1 VVAEKL
7 LRSCP
12 HVARIYLLV
21 RKKKKVT
28 PEQRF
33 AELLTSSVFDQ
44 LRATRKDFVEFARSK
59 FALVTGDLLLPR
71 MGMSEGDWAKL
82 TGSVEVILHNAATI
96 LFDEPLEE
104 ALRNN
109 TMGALNVLGLAQECV
124 HLACFVHCSTAYVN
138 PTVVMPQLVREE
150 VYATREVTDDP
161 EGLLEELLATDP
173 RLLQKNLRSILG
185 AFPNTYTFTK
195 NLTEQM
201 LLRRRG
207 KVPTCVVRPSIVA
220 CAWDGPQ
227 RGWID
232 NVNAAGSY
240 FLLGSLGLLRYVWG
254 KANNIGDLIP
264 VDFVS
269 NASIVAAMHCAHSPE
284 LNVYHVTS
292 SHRNPLQWG
301 RARDYM
307 EAFTNNHPPPKAIAP
322 CDLHFME
329 HGWTYYPSYWLN
341 QKLPALLYMA
351 YAHSPLG
358 SATDRNNAT
367 QLSKIMEKSKK
378 VAETFRFFVNTEWT
392 YATTKLMKMFGT
404 LSPEDRL
411 EFNFDPATVDWDSF
425 TRSMSWGLRYFVT
438 DEKTLV
444 HPDLERFSK
453 MYFDRRSFQV
463 TADLLW
469 AYNRHPRGISPSAHA
484 PQLIVDRTLHSD
496 RVKNAIATLSAQ
508 HNVPVEKLR
517 TEARQIMDQMAGQL
531 YEPVIRTLA
540 YFFRKVYKNL
550 YDAIIVDELGLKRL
564 RDIRSSVAGKA
575 VPLLVIPTHRSYI
588 DFLMMSFLFFS
599 YELPMPQIAAGDDF
613 LDMAGVNWIFRQS
626 GAFFLKRSFRNDLLY
641 RSIFEEYVQQL
652 LIGGH
657 TLEFFIEGTRSRT
670 GKNLPPKVGLLNMA
684 TEPYF
689 QGKVDDMHLLP
700 VAIGYEKMVEEDN
713 HARQLTGEPRGSFST
728 KKLLAATYDRVLG
741 ASFGRINIQFAEPIV
756 LSQYVAECKAAAA
769 ASGGAAL
776 DPHTVTEHRLSV
788 TRSLAHRV
796 LYDFLKESVVM
807 STGIVA
813 ALVLA
818 YRNGIDKETL
828 VEKYSW
834 VEQQVTM
841 RGARVD
847 PLSRSMDALS
857 IVDRALRLLGRGVVV
872 ERRSFVE
879 PLVDS
884 RESHRNILQLGLY
897 RNQLPHVFFGES
909 LLLIALE
916 AASEPVTGPES
927 LFEGASFLKTLLSGE
942 FDTGPC
948 DWPALFGV
956 MEQRGLVER
965 DENNVVAVVQDG
977 SQAANFFCS
986 LVWPFVDA
994 HWVAVLSLFS
1004 LQPHRSIG
1012 EELLVSQMQ
1021 WFSEKLFFDRV
1032 ILHFDACSKE
1042 SMRYAVLVLVKHFG
1056 VLVRDD
1062 KDEKLSLA
1070 PAFQS
1075 EQAIASLADEIGR
1088 FRKAGNSGHAASK
1101 QVVLS
1106 YFGVHHR
1113 AAPVFRRSKL

>member
-1 VVAEKL
+1 MLRFVGKVVAEKL

-21 RKKKKVT
+21 RKKKKTT
-28 PEQRF
+28 PAQRF
-33 AELLTSSVFDQ
+33 EELLTSTVFDT
-44 LRATRKDFVEFARSK
+44 LRASRKDFVEFARSK
-59 FALVTGDLLLPR
+59 FALVNGDLLLPQ
-71 MGMSEGDWAKL
+71 MGMNAEDWSML
-82 TGSVEVILHNAATI
+82 GGSVQVILHNAATI

-109 TMGALNVLGLAQECV
+109 TMGALNVLGFARSCPQLD
-124 HLACFVHCSTAYVN
+124 CFVHCSTAYVN
-138 PTVVMPQLVREE
+138 PGVKMPEMVREE
-150 VYATREVTDDP
+150 VYPTPELTDDP
-161 EGLLEELLATDP
+161 ERLLEDLMATDP
-173 RLLQKNLRSILG
+173 RLLAKRLPQILG
-185 AFPNTYTFTK
+185 NFPNTYTFTK

-201 LLRRRG
+201 LLRCRG
-207 KVPTCVVRPSIVA
+207 SVPVCIVRPSIVA
-220 CAWDGPQ
+220 CTWDGPI

-240 FLLGSLGLLRYVWG
+240 YLLGALGMLRYVWG
-254 KANNIGDLIP
+254 KANNVGDLIP
-264 VDFVS
+264 VDFIS
-269 NASIVAAMHCAHSPE
+269 NASIVAAMHCAGSPE
-284 LNVYHVTS
+284 LNVFHVTS

-307 EAFTNNHPPPKAIAP
+307 EAFTNNHPPPKALAP
-322 CDLHFME
+322 CDMKFME
-329 HGWTYYPSYWLN
+329 RGWTYYPSYWLN
-341 QKLPALLYMA
+341 QKLPAMA
-351 YAHSPLG
+351 YTAYANSPLG
-358 SATDRNNAT
+358 SASDRNNAA
-367 QLSKIMEKSKK
+367 QLNKIMEKSKK

-392 YATTKLMKMFGT
+392 YTTTRLMKMFHS
-404 LSPEDRL
+404 LSPEDKL
-411 EFNFDPATVDWDSF
+411 EFNFDPATIDWDSY

-438 DEKTLV
+438 GEKTLM

-469 AYNRHPRGISPSAHA
+469 AYNRHPDGIAPVAAA
-484 PQLIVDRTLHSD
+484 PQTIVDRTLHSD
-496 RVKNAIATLSAQ
+496 RVKKAIATLSAQ
-508 HNVPVEKLR
+508 HNVPVEQLR
-517 TEARQIMDQMAGQL
+517 TEARQIMDQMAGHL
-531 YEPVIRTLA
+531 YEPVIRTMA
-540 YFFRKVYKNL
+540 YFFRKIYKNL

-564 RDIRSSVAGKA
+564 RDARSKVAGKL

-588 DFLMMSFLFFS
+588 DFLMLSFLFFS
-599 YELPMPQIAAGDDF
+599 YEMPMPQIAAGDDF
-613 LDMAGVNWIFRQS
+613 LDMAGVNWIFRHS
-626 GAFFLKRSFRNDLLY
+626 GAFFLKRSFRSDLLY

-684 TEPYF
+684 TEPFF
-689 QGKVDDMHLLP
+689 QGKVDDMHILP

-728 KKLLAATYDRVLG
+728 KKLVAATYDRILG
-741 ASFGRINIQFAEPIV
+741 ASFGRINIQFAAPIV
-756 LSQYVAECKAAAA
+756 LSKYVAECRATAGDAF
-769 ASGGAAL
+769 
-776 DPHTVTEHRLSV
+776 DPNGVVEHRQAV
-788 TRSLAHRV
+788 TKALAHRV

-813 ALVLA
+813 AVVLA
-818 YRNGIDKETL
+818 YRNGIDMETL

-834 VEQQVTM
+834 VEQQIVM
-841 RGARVD
+841 RGGRVD
-847 PLSRSMDALS
+847 PLSRTMDALS

-897 RNQLPHVFFGES
+897 RNQLPHVFYAEA

-916 AASEPVTGPES
+916 AAEEPATSAEA
-927 LFEGASFLKTLLSGE
+927 LFEGAAFLKTLLSAE

-948 DWPALFGV
+948 DWAAVFATT
-956 MEQRGLVER
+956 EQRSLVER
-965 DENNVVAVVQDG
+965 DENGVIRIVPDG
-977 SQAANFFCS
+977 NHAANFFCS
-986 LVWPFVDA
+986 LVWPFIDA

-1004 LQPHRSIG
+1004 LQPSRSIG

-1042 SMRYAVLVLVKHFG
+1042 SMRYAVQVLTKHYGVLVK
-1056 VLVRDD
+1056 DE
-1062 KDEKLSLA
+1062 KDEKLSLS
-1070 PAFQS
+1070 PAFQT
-1075 EQAIASLADEIGR
+1075 EQAVAALADEIGR
-1088 FRKAGNSGHAASK
+1088 FRKAGNVGLSASK
-1101 QVVLS
+1101 QLVLS
-1106 YFGVHHR
+1106 YFGVHHHH
-1113 AAPVFRRSKL
+1113 RSKL